1 MKRLLLL
8 LAALIMILSVSVA
21 FAEED
26 APDSRVAKK
35 NNVYETA
42 EQIFAISWMPKD
54 TEISVLD
61 DGIGLWNIQ
70 AMDGDDS
77 IAYMQIDGDNEDLV
91 VYYRKAVYELPV
103 LNHIGE
109 QIIPKNGLT
118 ETGIKWAEEVFSTF
132 RGSLDSNYPVNC
144 IAQMADNCILISFGE
159 VNEAIA
165 IMIARTS
172 ENPNETPELMA
183 YVDMDFN
190 WDVRYDGYISLG
202 EAYEMAYTV
211 CRDKWSSLPEDHWSS
226 VKI

>member
-70 AMDGDDS
+70 AMDGDDN
-77 IAYMQIDGDNEDLV
+77 IAYKLSNQIWSHNKNYVWQCNLS
-91 VYYRKAVYELPV
+91 K
-103 LNHIGE
+103 NSKCIGA
-109 QIIPKNGLT
+109 IY
-118 ETGIKWAEEVFSTF
+118 FS
-132 RGSLDSNYPVNC
+132 C
-144 IAQMADNCILISFGE
+144 LI
-159 VNEAIA
+159 
-165 IMIARTS
+165 
-172 ENPNETPELMA
+172 
-183 YVDMDFN
+183 
-190 WDVRYDGYISLG
+190 
-202 EAYEMAYTV
+202 
-211 CRDKWSSLPEDHWSS
+211 
-226 VKI
+226 

>member
-8 LAALIMILSVSVA
+8 LAALIMILSASVA

-70 AMDGDDS
+70 AMDGDDN

-118 ETGIKWAEEVFSTF
+118 ETGI
-132 RGSLDSNYPVNC
+132 
-144 IAQMADNCILISFGE
+144 
-159 VNEAIA
+159 
-165 IMIARTS
+165 
-172 ENPNETPELMA
+172 
-183 YVDMDFN
+183 
-190 WDVRYDGYISLG
+190 
-202 EAYEMAYTV
+202 
-211 CRDKWSSLPEDHWSS
+211 
-226 VKI
+226 

>member
-8 LAALIMILSVSVA
+8 LAALIMILSASVA

-61 DGIGLWNIQ
+61 EGIGLWNIQ
-70 AMDGDDS
+70 ALDGNNH
-77 IAYMQIDGDNEDLV
+77 ILAYMQIDGDNEDLV

-118 ETGIKWAEEVFSTF
+118 ETGI
-132 RGSLDSNYPVNC
+132 
-144 IAQMADNCILISFGE
+144 
-159 VNEAIA
+159 
-165 IMIARTS
+165 
-172 ENPNETPELMA
+172 
-183 YVDMDFN
+183 
-190 WDVRYDGYISLG
+190 
-202 EAYEMAYTV
+202 
-211 CRDKWSSLPEDHWSS
+211 
-226 VKI
+226 

>member
-8 LAALIMILSVSVA
+8 LAALIMILSASVA

-54 TEISVLD
+54 TAISVLD

-70 AMDGDDS
+70 AMDGDDN

-91 VYYRKAVYELPV
+91 VYYRKAAYELPV

-118 ETGIKWAEEVFSTF
+118 VTGIKWAE
-132 RGSLDSNYPVNC
+132 
-144 IAQMADNCILISFGE
+144 
-159 VNEAIA
+159 
-165 IMIARTS
+165 
-172 ENPNETPELMA
+172 
-183 YVDMDFN
+183 
-190 WDVRYDGYISLG
+190 
-202 EAYEMAYTV
+202 
-211 CRDKWSSLPEDHWSS
+211 
-226 VKI
+226 